1 MSAWCAST
9 ASARRRCLVPS
20 GDTYV
25 HVQFLRDASIS
36 PRGNTVQ
43 PCVAAPC
50 HRRSSISSSVKD
62 CGGLPR
68 VAEDSVAEH
77 AAAAAGSVAAV
88 VLVVVRRDI
97 LGRARSRESVSRSGA
112 GAQFIMNCG
121 TGQSDCDELRES
133 EGQSDLLL
141 LLQSD
146 QVIRENPA
154 SRGTETSAEV
164 LVGPPGGWCRT
175 PVKAVVLG

>member
-43 PCVAAPC
+43 PCMAAPC
-50 HRRSSISSSVKD
+50 HSRSSISSSVKD

-77 AAAAAGSVAAV
+77 AAAAAGAAAAGGGAAV
-88 VLVVVRRDI
+88 VVVRRDI
-97 LGRARSRESVSRSGA
+97 FPLGLSRRGALAPSVWSGSAR
-112 GAQFIMNCG
+112 AQFIGRM
-121 TGQSDCDELRES
+121 LR
-133 EGQSDLLL
+133 
-141 LLQSD
+141 D
-146 QVIRENPA
+146 QVMKVSSKVSRCRVPA
-154 SRGTETSAEV
+154 SYHRSCNDV
-164 LVGPPGGWCRT
+164 LHVSSPRKTTTVNAT
-175 PVKAVVLG
+175 PLMMRRDK

>member
-50 HRRSSISSSVKD
+50 HNRSSISSSVKD

-77 AAAAAGSVAAV
+77 AAAAAGAAAAGGGAAV
-88 VLVVVRRDI
+88 VVVVRRDI
-97 LGRARSRESVSRSGA
+97 FTSRPARSRRASVGGSPARGGRNLSDGFNRRAPTISVPRSSRPHT
-112 GAQFIMNCG
+112 I
-121 TGQSDCDELRES
+121 
-133 EGQSDLLL
+133 DLL
-141 LLQSD
+141 Q
-146 QVIRENPA
+146 R
-154 SRGTETSAEV
+154 
-164 LVGPPGGWCRT
+164 RT
-175 PVKAVVLG
+175 PRIYIAREKQQRSTRRDVTNDPNDATR

>member
-50 HRRSSISSSVKD
+50 HNRSSISSSVKD

-77 AAAAAGSVAAV
+77 AAAAAGAAAAGGGAAV
-88 VLVVVRRDI
+88 VVLRRDI
-97 LGRARSRESVSRSGA
+97 FPLGLSRLGALAPSVSGVRRA
-112 GAQFIMNCG
+112 GA
-121 TGQSDCDELRES
+121 E
-133 EGQSDLLL
+133 
-141 LLQSD
+141 
-146 QVIRENPA
+146 VIGRL
-154 SRGTETSAEV
+154 T
-164 LVGPPGGWCRT
+164 
-175 PVKAVVLG
+175 